1 MGADRVLAL
10 QSLTGRQM
18 APDEIIPSLTDGIL
32 AATPRGTSRSQSKG
46 ASRARG
52 YPFPQRPVTLAD
64 GRVVPLDDV
73 LGPGFALVGYACNPA
88 DALDLDLLARF
99 TELGGRLVQVAP
111 SHPDSGIDLAGCVRD
126 HTEALQK
133 WFTDHAMQVALV
145 RPDRYLFGGG
155 TAAQVP
161 ALMQQLLAMLLVDSP
176 TAVNADTE
184 MSRIAGKTDR
194 TSDVSS

>member
-1 MGADRVLAL
+1 M
-10 QSLTGRQM
+10 
-18 APDEIIPSLTDGIL
+18 
-32 AATPRGTSRSQSKG
+32 
-46 ASRARG
+46 
-52 YPFPQRPVTLAD
+52 
-64 GRVVPLDDV
+64 
-73 LGPGFALVGYACNPA
+73 
-88 DALDLDLLARF
+88 
-99 TELGGRLVQVAP
+99 
-111 SHPDSGIDLAGCVRD
+111 
-126 HTEALQK
+126 
-133 WFTDHAMQVALV
+133 ALV